1 MLELKGLPQ
10 SPEELLGLITK
21 AERSKK
27 YVWTPGRIVI
37 QTAMRTQIESLE
49 WKYRKAIFKQL
60 HDWLEDLTS
69 QGILER
75 RQLRQSIRLGNEIG
89 YNYIPDSPDT
99 QRQLRT

>member
-21 AERSKK
+21 AEESKK

-37 QTAMRTQIESLE
+37 ETAMRTQIESLKWE
-49 WKYRKAIFKQL
+49 YRKAVFKQL
-60 HDWLEDLTS
+60 HDWLEDLTT

-75 RQLRQSIRLGNEIG
+75 RELRQSIRFGNEIG
-89 YNYIPDSPDT
+89 YNYISDSPDA
-99 QRQLRT
+99 QSQLQT